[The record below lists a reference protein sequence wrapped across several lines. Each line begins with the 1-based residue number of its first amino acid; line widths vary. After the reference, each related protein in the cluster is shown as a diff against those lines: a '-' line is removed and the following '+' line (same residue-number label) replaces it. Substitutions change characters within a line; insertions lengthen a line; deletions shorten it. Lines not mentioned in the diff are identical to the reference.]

1 MNRALLVISN
11 AEARTRALRMVDGVP
26 FGTRLEFKETKR
38 TLDQNAKM
46 WAMLT
51 EISLQKVHFGRR
63 YPPDIWKCLMMH
75 ACGSEVQFIP
85 SLDGSE
91 LIPWAYRSSDLSI
104 AEMGDLIEF
113 MFAWGAQN
121 DVVFH
126 DSDGAP

>member
-1 MNRALLVISN
+1 MTRALLVISN
-11 AEARTRALRMVDGVP
+11 AESRTRALRMVNGVP
-26 FGTRLEFKETKR
+26 FGTRVEFKEAKR

-51 EISLQKVHFGRR
+51 ELSIQKVHFGRR

-104 AEMGDLIEF
+104 EEMGELIEF
-113 MFAWGAQN
+113 MSAWGAEN
-121 DVVFH
+121 GVVFNEME
-126 DSDGAP
+126 GAQ